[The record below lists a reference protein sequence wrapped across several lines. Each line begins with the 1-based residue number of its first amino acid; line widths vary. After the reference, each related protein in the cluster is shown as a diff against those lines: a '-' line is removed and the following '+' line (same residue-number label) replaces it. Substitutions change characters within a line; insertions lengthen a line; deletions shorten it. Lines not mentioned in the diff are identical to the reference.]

1 MYTLQVNLNYCSFY
15 TSLSCTQKTP
25 KIMTAGLNKVFH
37 GGIYYYKANNHKNDK
52 DDKSDYH
59 FYISLF
65 YF

>member
-1 MYTLQVNLNYCSFY
+1 
-15 TSLSCTQKTP
+15 
-25 KIMTAGLNKVFH
+25 MTAGLNKVVC

-59 FYISLF
+59 FYTSLF